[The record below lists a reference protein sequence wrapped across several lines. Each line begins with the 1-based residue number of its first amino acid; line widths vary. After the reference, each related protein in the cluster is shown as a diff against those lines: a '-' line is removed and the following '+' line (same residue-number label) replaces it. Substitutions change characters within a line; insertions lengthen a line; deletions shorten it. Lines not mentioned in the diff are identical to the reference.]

1 MDLNGQA
8 AKVVIDEV
16 KKAVV
21 GKDDCIELVLC
32 ALLARGHILIED
44 IPGVG
49 KTTLA
54 LAFAKAIAMEEKRMQ
69 FTPDVLPTDVLGFSL
84 YDKEN
89 GQFQF
94 QPGPIMTNLF
104 LADEINRTSPKTQSA
119 LLEVMEEG
127 TVTVDGIT
135 RKVPQPFLVLAT
147 QNPIGSAGTSML
159 PESQLDRFM
168 IRMTM
173 GYPNIENE
181 IEILKGKHARNP
193 LDEINQVL
201 TIEEVL
207 KMQVMVD
214 EIFIHDLI
222 YEYIANL
229 VQLTRQNP
237 MIQLGISPRG
247 TLAIVKM
254 ARARAF
260 IKGRDYVIPDDVVDI
275 FAFVVNHRIL
285 LSPKARINHIT
296 LEKVID
302 NILNAV
308 DKPSARE

>member
-54 LAFAKAIAMEEKRMQ
+54 LAFAKAIAMEEMRMQ

-247 TLAIVKM
+247 TLAVVKM
-254 ARARAF
+254 ASARAF

-302 NILNAV
+302 NILKAV

>member
-247 TLAIVKM
+247 TLAVVKM
-254 ARARAF
+254 ASARAF

-302 NILNAV
+302 NILKAV